1 MASFSVDVTKIVF
14 AGGRTGSKVVTISN
28 APSGGIGISNTGY
41 GTHFRVVVKE
51 ENVSYSIE
59 TKATNS
65 SGDSYSSTIR
75 FYNKADSTDY
85 VDITIVQYS
94 AKKIAVYADNLTSTG
109 TSGAYSLNID
119 YPSGSTDLYIDV
131 EAAPSGFDYRGYAE
145 VTSGE
150 KWLSVA
156 QASTAITD
164 TGFFHY
170 VISYTDNRDASARTG
185 QVRCTGSVVGW
196 ENTITVTQEVSPQAL
211 TATPLLDIVS
221 SSAGTVTVTVTGAGE
236 SDISYRI
243 EGSWVTFDHK
253 SGNDYYFNYT
263 AHPGDTDA
271 GRFALITFSAPGCA
285 SVVYELQQTVKMVF
299 SETSESVSNS
309 SGSVS
314 IIFRRPST
322 LSHINY
328 SISDS
333 WITFDRI
340 SGSVMYFN
348 YTANSGSSR
357 TGVITFSE
365 SGYDTSTFTLT
376 QGGGAPAAS
385 LSISP
390 TSSSVDKEA
399 GSVVITV
406 SSSGISD
413 ITYTISD
420 SWIQYFAKTGNKYKF
435 SYNQNNTTSVRQGSI
450 TFSGGGISKTFTL
463 TQAAPI
469 KMAISPSSQI
479 VGSSSGTLDITISSS
494 GISDISYS
502 ISDSWIT
509 YSSKN
514 GSVYTF
520 SYEANKTTSV
530 REGSITFSGGG
541 ISKTFKLTQ
550 DWETESFYIYPSTNI
565 FNAYG
570 KLAEE
575 SYTRLVNAVYPVTAV
590 PSDSWITASV
600 DESNNRVNVTVTE
613 NNTSGVDSV
622 RTGSIVITDASGAS
636 ATYSITQAGDDIM
649 FNPNPVVFNADGSGG
664 PGVVN
669 VYCHSTVYTED
680 LVHPDSSTIP
690 SWLNIIRTDYAGIN
704 GLFYYNITASENTSS
719 SPRSA
724 RVLFTEMNG
733 TYSGYLDVTQAAG
746 SASSIS
752 VSPSSLSFGPDA
764 SYADISLTYGGTHY
778 NTDAQAVYTWVTVN
792 LSDTET
798 GKAAGTVS
806 VASNTTT
813 ESRRGNVYFS
823 DELGA
828 SIALPIEQAGISF
841 ALSANPSTLNIPAKG
856 GSVTTA
862 VTYEGTLSAASLP
875 SWLSETH
882 TDDDANHR
890 TYTVTAASNG
900 PTQERTFNW
909 RLDDNYNNCWVYI
922 SQAAAE
928 VPSMVISPTSSSVSG
943 SSGTVD
949 ITVRSTNISDISY
962 SISDSWITYSSK
974 SGSVYTFSYA
984 ENNTASVRQGSI
996 TFSGGGISKTFNLT
1010 QEGQGGSDP
1019 LSVTPTELNFTASGD
1034 TKSVTVSGGTGT
1046 IAVNTGSFPS
1056 WLSITS
1062 VGNGVYNITASKNS
1076 GVSRSFDV
1084 WFTDEASTTVIVNV
1098 SQDASSVKLTVSPSS
1113 KSFGSAGGSQVFRV
1127 TYNTRINYNTLPSW
1141 LSIVS
1146 GTTAGSTIEYTMTAS
1161 ENTDTSSRN
1170 FNWVLTD
1177 ELTTVTVPISQSG
1190 TSGPGPGP
1198 EPVEEGSL
1206 KVYPKKLRY
1215 YSDGGRILVSFTN
1228 KPEAGIGYSIT
1239 YTDGSGWLSVEG
1251 VSPNMYVSATANDG
1265 IRRRAEIKFYDL
1277 SDNTNYVIV
1286 PVIQGSVEGYNS
1298 IWMDDLYYPENRD
1311 TSGNYFYRV
1320 VNKDTGQT
1328 YFTGISSKPLSWTG
1342 NIGGIDIPRLVDN
1355 YIKSDFVQQNTGEDW
1370 ADMHS
1375 GYCTVDIYNMANT
1388 DGVVDATFKYWN
1400 DWSRFERKYDYT
1412 RSLNDPINGK
1422 GSNNMIIPF
1431 CVYYDDEATFTIVD
1445 TKKNGN
1451 INTYTLSSPSSP
1463 FMMRYNSYYDI
1474 KKVEYKKDDDVL
1486 FSYDMNHC
1494 GPGAFIYRNRFG
1506 GWDSFLIEGNISKT
1520 DNYTKQN
1527 YRIKGEYNQEYVI
1540 NTLKYIDEKRTDS
1553 IDIDTTYEASTG
1565 WLTDEESERLVF
1577 HLLSSPIVYFQ
1588 NLHKEN
1594 QLYDT
1599 DSLDIIPVRIT
1610 ASSSEYKKFRNGRRL
1625 VNYLIT
1631 FEKCN
1636 IEKVRQ

>member
-1 MASFSVDVTKIVF
+1 MASFSVDRNKIVF
-14 AGGRTGSKVVTISN
+14 ASQRTGIVTLMFDNFPLNDYQTSISGERDYFTLTKVNTDSQVTV
-28 APSGGIGISNTGY
+28 A
-41 GTHFRVVVKE
+41 
-51 ENVSYSIE
+51 
-59 TKATNS
+59 TKAVNNDTQSHRMVVRYTNASDS
-65 SGDSYSSTIR
+65 SDYIEIEVIQRGTRKPQHNGVDYPDI
-75 FYNKADSTDY
+75 ADSEGSLGSVLCLGKVIY
-85 VDITIVQYS
+85 IP
-94 AKKIAVYADNLTSTG
+94 ADKMG
-109 TSGAYSLNID
+109 G
-119 YPSGSTDLYIDV
+119 
-131 EAAPSGFDYRGYAE
+131 AE
-145 VTSGE
+145 VLVDSTTECSFNIVSDQQN
-150 KWLSVA
+150 WLNCVNA
-156 QASTAITD
+156 TPHITD
-164 TGFFHY
+164 TGFLAYNVTYIKNYDRSSRRGTVSF
-170 VISYTDNRDASARTG
+170 IDANSNTVDLLVYQEG
-185 QVRCTGSVVGW
+185 NTPS
-196 ENTITVTQEVSPQAL
+196 ENTVLGYRRVIGDCLCIGTNIEIHYPSGGTTPDKYEIINPDGSGNLYDWVTVHKST
-211 TATPLLDIVS
+211 S
-221 SSAGTVTVTVTGAGE
+221 STIIPVIIDAGT
-236 SDISYRI
+236 D
-243 EGSWVTFDHK
+243 
-253 SGNDYYFNYT
+253 YFNCWNTSPHTRATIVEFRTTTNSNSYVT
-263 AHPGDTDA
+263 SV
-271 GRFALITFSAPGCA
+271 LIVQKGWLDWFEVRPDSICMNNRGITYYLA
-285 SVVYELQQTVKMVF
+285 VF
-299 SETSESVSNS
+299 S
-309 SGSVS
+309 
-314 IIFRRPST
+314 
-322 LSHINY
+322 
-328 SISDS
+328 DS
-333 WITFDRI
+333 P
-340 SGSVMYFN
+340 V
-348 YTANSGSSR
+348 
-357 TGVITFSE
+357 TGVITSGSDWLSNLTVTSTSE
-365 SGYDTSTFTLT
+365 SGHPYYSMSVSIASNSIGVDRIGEIQVTDGTDTIEVPVT
-376 QGGGAPAAS
+376 QSSLLKGAIPS
-385 LSISP
+385 ELFFDNDGS
-390 TSSSVDKEA
+390 DKELD
-399 GSVVITV
+399 VVTN
-406 SSSGISD
+406 
-413 ITYTISD
+413 
-420 SWIQYFAKTGNKYKF
+420 NKILLTNF
-435 SYNQNNTTSVRQGSI
+435 S
-450 TFSGGGISKTFTL
+450 
-463 TQAAPI
+463 AH
-469 KMAISPSSQI
+469 
-479 VGSSSGTLDITISSS
+479 
-494 GISDISYS
+494 SY
-502 ISDSWIT
+502 
-509 YSSKN
+509 
-514 GSVYTF
+514 
-520 SYEANKTTSV
+520 
-530 REGSITFSGGG
+530 
-541 ISKTFKLTQ
+541 
-550 DWETESFYIYPSTNI
+550 
-565 FNAYG
+565 
-570 KLAEE
+570 
-575 SYTRLVNAVYPVTAV
+575 
-590 PSDSWITASV
+590 
-600 DESNNRVNVTVTE
+600 
-613 NNTSGVDSV
+613 
-622 RTGSIVITDASGAS
+622 
-636 ATYSITQAGDDIM
+636 
-649 FNPNPVVFNADGSGG
+649 
-664 PGVVN
+664 
-669 VYCHSTVYTED
+669 
-680 LVHPDSSTIP
+680 P
-690 SWLNIIRTDYAGIN
+690 SWLSETVSYNDYDRATFIYTAESNASSTRTGNIVFAD
-704 GLFYYNITASENTSS
+704 TSGNQVII
-719 SPRSA
+719 P
-724 RVLFTEMNG
+724 
-733 TYSGYLDVTQAAG
+733 VTQAE
-746 SASSIS
+746 SSSSSIS
-752 VSPSSLSFGPDA
+752 VSPSSLSFGADA
-764 SYADISLTYGGTHY
+764 SYADISLTYGGTYY
-778 NTDAQAVYTWVTVN
+778 NTDAQEVYTWVTVN

-806 VASNTTT
+806 VTSNTTT
-813 ESRRGNVYFS
+813 ESRSGNVYFS

-841 ALSANPSTLNIPAKG
+841 ALSANPSTLNVPAKG

-909 RLDDNYNNCWVYI
+909 RLDDDYNHCFVYI
-922 SQAAAE
+922 SQVAAE
-928 VPSMVISPTSSSVSG
+928 VPSMVISPTSSSVG
-943 SSGTVD
+943 SSEGTVD

-974 SGSVYTFSYA
+974 SGSVYTFNYTA
-984 ENNTASVRQGSI
+984 NTTTSQRQGTI
-996 TFSGGGISKTFNLT
+996 TFSGGGISKTFTLT

-1019 LSVTPTELNFTASGD
+1019 LSVSPTELNFTASGD

-1062 VGNGVYNITASKNS
+1062 VGNGVYNITASENS

-1084 WFTDEASTTVIVNV
+1084 WFTDEASNTVIVNV
-1098 SQDASSVKLTVSPSS
+1098 SQEASSVELTVSPSS

-1146 GTTAGSTIEYTMTAS
+1146 GTTTGSTIEYIMTAA

-1251 VSPNMYVSATANDG
+1251 VTPNMYVSATANDG
-1265 IRRRAEIKFYDL
+1265 TRRRAEIKFYDL

-1320 VNKDTGQT
+1320 VNQDTEQT

-1342 NIGGIDIPRLVDN
+1342 NIGGIDIPRLVDD

-1375 GYCTVDIYNMANT
+1375 GYCTVDIYNMTENGYP
-1388 DGVVDATFKYWN
+1388 GVVDATFKYWN
-1400 DWSRFERKYDYT
+1400 DWSRFEKKYDYT

-1422 GSNNMIIPF
+1422 GCNNMIIPF
-1431 CVYYDDEATFTIVD
+1431 CVYYDDAATFTIVD
-1445 TKKNGN
+1445 TEKNGN
-1451 INTYTLSSPSSP
+1451 INTYTLSSPSTP
-1463 FMMRYNSYYDI
+1463 FVMRYNSYYDI
-1474 KKVEYKKDDDVL
+1474 KKVEYKQDDDVL

-1599 DSLDIIPVRIT
+1599 DSMDIIPVRIT

>member
-1 MASFSVDVTKIVF
+1 MASFSVDITEIVF
-14 AGGRTGSKVVTISN
+14 AGGRTGSKVVTIRN

-59 TKATNS
+59 TKAANTS
-65 SGDSYSSTIR
+65 DKAYDSKIR
-75 FYNKADSTDY
+75 FYNKEDSNDY
-85 VDITIVQYS
+85 VEITITQYS
-94 AKKIAVYADNLTSTG
+94 VTTIKAYTEPDHLAPTPSTG
-109 TSGAYSLNID
+109 LYNFTLGNQE
-119 YPSGSTDLYIDV
+119 GSADLYIDV
-131 EAAPSGFDYRGYAE
+131 LGGGLNSIQEM
-145 VTSGE
+145 TSYSD
-150 KWLSVA
+150 WLSVTQETPA
-156 QASTAITD
+156 LSD
-164 TGFFHY
+164 TGFYHY
-170 VISYTDNRDASARTG
+170 TINYTSNTSAEVRRG
-185 QVRCTGSVVGW
+185 QIHCKARV
-196 ENTITVTQEVSPQAL
+196 
-211 TATPLLDIVS
+211 
-221 SSAGTVTVTVTGAGE
+221 
-236 SDISYRI
+236 
-243 EGSWVTFDHK
+243 
-253 SGNDYYFNYT
+253 SGNIET
-263 AHPGDTDA
+263 IIIDA
-271 GRFALITFSAPGCA
+271 
-285 SVVYELQQTVKMVF
+285 YQ
-299 SETSESVSNS
+299 
-309 SGSVS
+309 
-314 IIFRRPST
+314 
-322 LSHINY
+322 
-328 SISDS
+328 DS
-333 WITFDRI
+333 
-340 SGSVMYFN
+340 
-348 YTANSGSSR
+348 
-357 TGVITFSE
+357 
-365 SGYDTSTFTLT
+365 
-376 QGGGAPAAS
+376 GAPAAS

-390 TSSSVDKEA
+390 TSSSVDESA

-413 ITYTISD
+413 ISYSISD
-420 SWIQYFAKTGNKYKF
+420 SWIQYFSNTGNKYKF
-435 SYNQNNTTSVRQGSI
+435 SYDANNTTSVREGSI

-463 TQAAPI
+463 TQKAPVKI
-469 KMAISPSSQI
+469 ILSPLSQI
-479 VGSSSGTLDITISSS
+479 VGSSSGTLDITVSSS

-509 YSSKN
+509 YSSKS

-520 SYEANKTTSV
+520 SYETNNTTSV

-570 KLAEE
+570 KSAGE
-575 SYTRLVNAVYPVTAV
+575 SHTRLVNAVYPVTVV

-600 DESNNRVNVTVTE
+600 NESYNIVDVTVTE

-680 LVHPDSSTIP
+680 LVHTDNNTIP
-690 SWLNIIRTDYAGIN
+690 SWLNITRTDYADIN
-704 GLFYYNITASENTSS
+704 GIFYYNITASENTSS

-724 RVLFTEMNG
+724 RVLFTEMGG
-733 TYSGYLDVTQAAG
+733 TYSGYLDVTQ
-746 SASSIS
+746 SESSSSSIS

-778 NTDAQAVYTWVTVN
+778 NTDAAEVYTWVTVN

-798 GKAAGTVS
+798 GKASGTVS

-813 ESRRGNVYFS
+813 ESRSGNVYFS

-841 ALSANPSTLNIPAKG
+841 ALSANPSTLNIPASG

-882 TDDDANHR
+882 TDTDANHR

-909 RLDDNYNNCWVYI
+909 RLDDDYNNCFVYI
-922 SQAAAE
+922 SQPAAK
-928 VPSMVISPTSSSVSG
+928 VPSMVISPTSSSVG
-943 SSGTVD
+943 SSAGTVD

-962 SISDSWITYSSK
+962 NISDSWITYSSK
-974 SGSVYTFSYA
+974 SGSVYTFSYT
-984 ENNTASVRQGSI
+984 ENNTTSVREGSI
-996 TFSGGGISKTFNLT
+996 TFSGGGISKTFKLT
-1010 QEGQGGSDP
+1010 QEGQGESNP
-1019 LSVTPTELNFTASGD
+1019 LSVSPTELNFTVSGG

-1062 VGNGVYNITASKNS
+1062 VGNGVYNITASENS

-1084 WFTDEASTTVIVNV
+1084 WFTDEAFNTVIVNV
-1098 SQDASSVKLTVSPSS
+1098 SQESSSVELTVSPSS

-1146 GTTAGSTIEYTMTAS
+1146 GTSTGSAIEYTMTAS

-1177 ELTTVTVPISQSG
+1177 ALTTVTVPISQSG
-1190 TSGPGPGP
+1190 ASGPGPGP

-1206 KVYPKKLRY
+1206 KVYPNKLRY

-1228 KPEAGIGYSIT
+1228 RPEAGIGYAIT

-1265 IRRRAEIKFYDL
+1265 TRRRAEIKFYDL
-1277 SDNTNYVIV
+1277 SDNTNYVTV

-1311 TSGNYFYRV
+1311 ASGNYFYKV
-1320 VNKDTGQT
+1320 VNQDTEQI
-1328 YFTGISSKPLSWTG
+1328 YFMGISSKPLSWTG

-1355 YIKSDFVQQNTGEDW
+1355 YIKSDFVQQNTGADW
-1370 ADMHS
+1370 ADMYS
-1375 GYCTVDIYNMANT
+1375 GYCTVDVYNMNETNA
-1388 DGVVDATFKYWN
+1388 VVDATFKYWN

-1422 GSNNMIIPF
+1422 GCNNMIIPF

-1445 TKKNGN
+1445 TAKNGN

-1463 FMMRYNSYYDI
+1463 FVMRYNSYYDI
-1474 KKVEYKKDDDVL
+1474 KKLEYKQDNEVL

-1599 DSLDIIPVRIT
+1599 DSNFDVIPVRIT